1 MSSGWIQRKELELA
15 TQLNEHT
22 LSECRWRVPGM
33 EEFGTVAMARVHD
46 VERTRHAIETIVRV
60 VGNDASES
68 TAGGSQSL
76 DRWTVISLLGGVE
89 SLCDYLGYVTEAML
103 EQADHASVS
112 ERKRVW
118 RRRLLANGLLDELRA
133 T

>member
-1 MSSGWIQRKELELA
+1 M
-15 TQLNEHT
+15 
-22 LSECRWRVPGM
+22 
-33 EEFGTVAMARVHD
+33 
-46 VERTRHAIETIVRV
+46 
-60 VGNDASES
+60 
-68 TAGGSQSL
+68 

-118 RRRLLANGLLDELRA
+118 RRRLLANRVVNGLRA

>member
-1 MSSGWIQRKELELA
+1 MA
-15 TQLNEHT
+15 DHLNEHP
-22 LSECRWRVPGM
+22 LSERRWRVPGM

-60 VGNDASES
+60 VGNDASELA
-68 TAGGSQSL
+68 AGGSRSL

-103 EQADHASVS
+103 AQADHAAVS

-118 RRRLLANGLLDELRA
+118 RRRLLANGFVDGLR
-133 T
+133 TT